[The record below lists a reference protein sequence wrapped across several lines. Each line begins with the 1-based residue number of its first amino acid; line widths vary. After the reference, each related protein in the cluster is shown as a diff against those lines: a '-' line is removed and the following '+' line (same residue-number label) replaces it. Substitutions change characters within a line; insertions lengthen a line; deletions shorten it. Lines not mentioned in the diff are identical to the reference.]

1 MKIKNPSVTLNL
13 FAIAFVVTLNSCATF
28 HPDTCEVS
36 CCELSAKN
44 PPFQFDKSH
53 PSTTIDICACKAWNS
68 SGIEVKK
75 GEKYIFKVT
84 KIIEPWQ
91 DGIIKANPHDGWS
104 EDKLFGLFISPL
116 KRSSANWYELV
127 GSIVKKKDDKSNPLD
142 TEEETFVSLDTF
154 EPLDYFSVE
163 KPFEVKVEDEDR
175 HELYFYAND
184 ADRRYFNNQ
193 GRLQLKITKLNP

>member
-1 MKIKNPSVTLNL
+1 MTIIPPSRTLNL
-13 FAIAFVVTLNSCATF
+13 FAIACALTLNGCFAL

-36 CCELSAKN
+36 CCERSENN
-44 PPFQFDKSH
+44 PPFQFDKDH
-53 PSTTIDICACKAWNS
+53 PSTTIDICACKAWNY

-75 GEKYIFKVT
+75 GEKYIFKVA

-91 DGIIKANPHDGWS
+91 DGIIKANPHDGWT

-127 GSIVKKKDDKSNPLD
+127 GTIVKNKDGTPKPLD
-142 TEEETFVSLDTF
+142 TEEETFESLDTF
-154 EPLDYFSVE
+154 EPLDYFSVKE
-163 KPFEVKVEDEDR
+163 PFEVEVDGIHK
-175 HELYFYAND
+175 LYFYAND

-193 GRLQLKITKLNP
+193 GRLQLTITKVNP